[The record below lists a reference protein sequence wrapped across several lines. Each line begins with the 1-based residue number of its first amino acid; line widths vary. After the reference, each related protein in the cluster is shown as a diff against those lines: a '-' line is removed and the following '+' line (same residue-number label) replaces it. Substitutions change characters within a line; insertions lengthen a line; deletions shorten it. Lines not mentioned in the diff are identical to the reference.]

1 MNLYIYSDLL
11 FNSDSQTSSTG
22 FGSSSLL
29 SYSKLLK
36 DSNSRSQFFSN
47 QYLPKKQQANHS
59 KQKPPQLNENSASIE
74 RQTQTRTYLVDLN
87 KQSLDSFSTL
97 NLAAPPK
104 SGTRANVYKKPN
116 NETTRGQD
124 APIIGASRNP
134 FEVIEGSRMKIGA
147 KKIDDNSNS
156 NLPPTQFRLKVFN
169 GFAKNLPKIDQ
180 NDTSNGFEIR
190 KSLYKSPF
198 KPKILLSTNDLI
210 RFYLNF
216 LPFYLKISLCYLNL
230 K

>member
-47 QYLPKKQQANHS
+47 QYLPKKQQANHGS
-59 KQKPPQLNENSASIE
+59 KQKQPQLNENSPSSE

-134 FEVIEGSRMKIGA
+134 FEVIEGSRIKIGA
-147 KKIDDNSNS
+147 KKLDDNNNN

-210 RFYLNF
+210 RFF
-216 LPFYLKISLCYLNL
+216 I
-230 K
+230 